1 MCLPYPELINTKTH
15 SMKRLFL
22 TLSVLVAAAFAALAG
37 HDPDVKYGPWV
48 QNVTETGFTVMWT
61 SSLKNL
67 AYVEIA
73 PNDGTP
79 FEFCDR
85 QRFYNVYAGR
95 RIADTFHSVDITG
108 LEPGKEYRYRI
119 YAKVVENDESAYGT
133 DYGPEKRA
141 SASQDAVIRT
151 LDHNAR
157 KCRFFMLNDIH
168 GNREKYEAL
177 AGGVDRTGF
186 DFLLM
191 NGDMISD
198 INDADAMLSRVFD
211 VIPQITSGIPV
222 MYARGNHE
230 TRGRDA
236 HHFGRFCPNPSGQ
249 TYFMFR
255 QGPVAFLVLDGGEDK
270 PDSAPEYSGTVE
282 FDAFRQAELEWIR
295 EVAKDPLFAEAPV
308 KVAIMHIPALR
319 FPSSW
324 YAQTW
329 LNENF
334 VPALN
339 EAGIDLMLSGHHHQ
353 HLYVK
358 AEDCGNAFPIIA
370 NDDTDR
376 LEFEA
381 DAEGW
386 RVTTYD
392 MSGSQTHA
400 YDSTTIE

>member
-1 MCLPYPELINTKTH
+1 
-15 SMKRLFL
+15 MKRFL
-22 TLSVLVAAAFAALAG
+22 SALSVILAAAFTCPAVNN
-37 HDPDVKYGPWV
+37 PDVKYGPWV

-61 SSLKNL
+61 SSLKNF

-79 FEFCDR
+79 FELCDR
-85 QRFYNVYAGR
+85 RRFYNVYAGR
-95 RIADTFHSVDITG
+95 RISGTFHSVKITG

-119 YAKVVENDESAYGT
+119 YAKVVENDDSAYGT

-141 SASQDAVIRT
+141 SSSQDAVIRT
-151 LDHNAR
+151 LDHNAP
-157 KCRFFMLNDIH
+157 KCRFFMVNDIH
-168 GNREKYEAL
+168 GSASKYTSL
-177 AGGVDRTGF
+177 VGGVDRSGF

-191 NGDMISD
+191 NGDMVSE
-198 INDADAMLSRVFD
+198 INDADTMLRKVFD
-211 VIPQITSGIPV
+211 VVPQVTSGIPV

-295 EVAKDPLFAEAPV
+295 EVVKDPLFAEAPV
-308 KVAIMHIPALR
+308 KVAVMHIPALR
-319 FPSSW
+319 SAGSW

-329 LNENF
+329 LNVNI

-353 HLYVK
+353 HLYIK
-358 AEDCGNAFPIIA
+358 AQECGNAFPIIA

-381 DAEGW
+381 DADGW
-386 RVTTYD
+386 RIWTYD
-392 MSGSQTHA
+392 MEGAQTHS
-400 YDSTTIE
+400 YDSAAIE